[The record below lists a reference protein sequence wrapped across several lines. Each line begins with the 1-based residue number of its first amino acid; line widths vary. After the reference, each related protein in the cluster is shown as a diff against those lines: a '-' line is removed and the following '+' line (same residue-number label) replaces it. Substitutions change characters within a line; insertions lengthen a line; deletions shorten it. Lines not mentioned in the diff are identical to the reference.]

1 MDLLI
6 FILII
11 SALTGLSVWTSK
23 ILFSKKAGLI
33 FMPASLLLILAFIS
47 GTLASVIDDEIA
59 LLYAVG
65 VFIFA
70 PSGLITLVYALNHH
84 YVHKKNT

>member
-11 SALTGLSVWTSK
+11 SALTGLSIWTSK
-23 ILFSKKAGLI
+23 ILFSKKVGLI
-33 FMPASLLLILAFIS
+33 FMPSIVLLVLAFIS
-47 GTLASVIDDEIA
+47 GTLATLMDNEIA

-65 VFIFA
+65 VFVFA